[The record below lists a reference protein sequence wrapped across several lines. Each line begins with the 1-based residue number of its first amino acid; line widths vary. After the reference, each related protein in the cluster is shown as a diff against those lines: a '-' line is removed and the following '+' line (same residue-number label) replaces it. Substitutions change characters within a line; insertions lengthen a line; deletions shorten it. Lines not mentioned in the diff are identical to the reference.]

1 MHRTRPRRRS
11 ASALLVA
18 ASLLATAACGSTV
31 QQSGQSVLGGGQP
44 LPGEVE
50 QGLAPGGQDGLALPD
65 VAAGA
70 DPLGVDGTGAV
81 PGGAAAGPAAA
92 GDSAPGSAGGGSGP
106 AQQPEAG
113 GGGAGPAVGGSGG
126 GASVAAGP
134 GVTDKTIALGITY
147 CGDCAST
154 NSAVGGGGD
163 DPGDTRRYFQAAL
176 DEVNA
181 RGGVL
186 GRKLVPVFHEF
197 SASDPLDVSAQE
209 ACETFTKDN
218 KVLIMYFRG
227 DLFYECGK
235 KAGVLVGALAG
246 GTGPTYE
253 EFPNVFA
260 PSFVRLERLYDV
272 TVKAMVR
279 AGWQKPEPK
288 WPTGKIGL
296 ITWDDNEYRFA
307 MKNGYLKAMAAA
319 GLRGEDVR
327 YIAVPQNANSIA
339 DASAAISN
347 AVLSFRDKGIDHVL
361 IGDGPA
367 GIFGGCGLTF
377 LFLSNARSQAYSP
390 RYGFNSNNCPD
401 FQNHPKDQ
409 LVGMLGIDSSDTE
422 PANDQGIAPNPVRER
437 CYGTMKKRGLPV
449 TDDQTRNIAGLAC
462 EYAYFAEALLGRAT
476 NGTTLPRLIAA
487 GESLGT
493 AYRSPMSFGNLI
505 TARQHDGDALFRA
518 LRFDPSCSCVR
529 YTSKPFQP

>member
-1 MHRTRPRRRS
+1 MTRLRRRS
-11 ASALLVA
+11 PLALLA
-18 ASLLATAACGSTV
+18 AAAVLVTAACGSTV
-31 QQSGQSVLGGGQP
+31 QTSGDTVLSGGQP
-44 LPGEVE
+44 VPGAVDRSLTPAES
-50 QGLAPGGQDGLALPD
+50 DGLSVP
-65 VAAGA
+65 GA
-70 DPLGVDGTGAV
+70 DGTSGDDLGTGGFDGTSGTGSA
-81 PGGAAAGPAAA
+81 PSTA
-92 GDSAPGSAGGGSGP
+92 GDGSSSTGGGSSSAQSPTGGGSGSTGSTTP
-106 AQQPEAG
+106 
-113 GGGAGPAVGGSGG
+113 GAV
-126 GASVAAGP
+126 GP

-147 CGDCAST
+147 CPDCVGT
-154 NSAVGGGGD
+154 NAAVGAGGD
-163 DPGDTRRYFQAAL
+163 DPGDTRRYMQAAI

-186 GRKLVPVFHEF
+186 GRKLIPVFHEM
-197 SASDPLDVSAQE
+197 SASDPVDVSAQA

-227 DLFYECGK
+227 DLFYDCGK

-253 EFPNVFA
+253 NFPNVFA

-279 AGWQKPEPK
+279 AGWHKPEPK

-296 ITWDDNEYRFA
+296 LTWDTNEYRFA
-307 MKNGYLKAMAAA
+307 MKNGYLKAMGAA
-319 GLRGEDVR
+319 GLKDDDVR

-339 DASAAISN
+339 DASAAVSN
-347 AVLSFRDKGIDHVL
+347 AVLSFRDKGIDHVF

-377 LFLSNARSQAYSP
+377 LFLSNARPQAYSP

-401 FQNHPKDQ
+401 FANHPKEQ

-422 PANDQGIAPNPVRER
+422 AANDEGIALNPVRER

-449 TDDQTRNIAGLAC
+449 SDDQTRNIAGLAC
-462 EYAYFAEALLGRAT
+462 EYAYFAEAVLKRAS
-476 NGTTLPRLIAA
+476 NGTTLQNLIAA

-493 AYRSPMSFGNLI
+493 SYRSPMSFGNRFGP
-505 TARQHDGDALFRA
+505 RQHDGGALFRA
-518 LRFDPSCSCVR
+518 LRFDESCSCSK
-529 YTSKPFQP
+529 YTSKPFEP